1 MCGIEE
7 GEDGFCENGD
17 ENMYFE
23 SVDILDLKD
32 IGVNLLNK
40 EVVES
45 FLEDLLVEKISY
57 SFVDS
62 KYENMYYENV
72 DILDLKG
79 IGVNLLNKDD
89 VEIFLEDFLV
99 EILSS
104 EDDKSLLEVSDK

>member
-1 MCGIEE
+1 M
-7 GEDGFCENGD
+7 
-17 ENMYFE
+17 
-23 SVDILDLKD
+23 
-32 IGVNLLNK
+32 
-40 EVVES
+40 
-45 FLEDLLVEKISY
+45 LVEKISY
-57 SFVDS
+57 SLVDS

>member
-1 MCGIEE
+1 M
-7 GEDGFCENGD
+7 
-17 ENMYFE
+17 
-23 SVDILDLKD
+23 
-32 IGVNLLNK
+32 
-40 EVVES
+40 
-45 FLEDLLVEKISY
+45 LVEKISY

>member
-1 MCGIEE
+1 M
-7 GEDGFCENGD
+7 
-17 ENMYFE
+17 
-23 SVDILDLKD
+23 
-32 IGVNLLNK
+32 
-40 EVVES
+40 
-45 FLEDLLVEKISY
+45 LVEKISY

-79 IGVNLLNKDD
+79 IGVKLLNKDD